1 MHNMKPKFKR
11 TTNMNRDLIKE
22 YAEDFI
28 AWGHGAWGDS
38 FHFATKKGT
47 RYKKSEYDLIY
58 LEIISMLLE
67 KVRDNEETKPENK

>member
-1 MHNMKPKFKR
+1 
-11 TTNMNRDLIKE
+11 MNQDLIKE
-22 YAEDFI
+22 YAKDFI

-38 FHFATKKGT
+38 LHFETKNGT

-67 KVRDNEETKPENK
+67 KVRDNQETKPENK